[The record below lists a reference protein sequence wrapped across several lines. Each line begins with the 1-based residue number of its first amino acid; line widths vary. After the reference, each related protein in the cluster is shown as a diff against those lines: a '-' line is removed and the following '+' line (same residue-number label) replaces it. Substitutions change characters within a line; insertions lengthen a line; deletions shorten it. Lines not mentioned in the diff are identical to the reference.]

1 MTEEP
6 IKIVNE
12 LRLEPP
18 FVIYMSAPRG
28 SGKTHLLL
36 QLLIS
41 NSFYNDTF
49 DKIYFIC
56 PSFFQDPKYSILD
69 LPANQVM
76 LTYDEKKIETIIKN
90 KSDESEYLF
99 IFDDCITQASFKSN
113 TNDQILNTIAVN
125 GRHMGVSLIIASQKT
140 SGSSSFIRSQAD
152 GVYIWKPRSR
162 NEIEA
167 LYEDNSVGTLS
178 KKDFVELLE
187 YATSEKYSH
196 LFINYQNGNIYKNF
210 KRLNYVKDPKEPKEV
225 KEVKEPKVDKEV
237 EVKDII
243 QKT

>member
-1 MTEEP
+1 METEKKP
-6 IKIVNE
+6 NE
-12 LRLEPP
+12 LRLNEP

-41 NSFYNDTF
+41 EDFYNDVF
-49 DKIYFIC
+49 DKIYFVC

-69 LPANQVM
+69 LPPNQVM
-76 LTYDEKKIETIIKN
+76 LKYDEKKIETIIKN
-90 KSDESEYLF
+90 KSDDDEYLF
-99 IFDDCITQASFKSN
+99 IFDDCITQDSFKSN
-113 TNDQILNTIAVN
+113 TNNQILNTIAVN

-167 LYEDNSVGTLS
+167 LYEDNSIGTLS
-178 KKDFVELLE
+178 KKEFMELLD

-196 LFINYQNGNIYKNF
+196 LFINYQNGNVYKNF
-210 KRLNYVKDPKEPKEV
+210 KKLNFNSANVPV
-225 KEVKEPKVDKEV
+225 T
-237 EVKDII
+237 
-243 QKT
+243 QKTEVVENHTPV